1 MKFED
6 YQEKLEQLN
15 KLIHFSNTGTP
26 AVLAQHLNISE
37 RTLRRFIERLKAKN
51 NAICFCRRS
60 QSYVIKS

>member
-15 KLIHFSNTGTP
+15 QLIQYSNTGTP
-26 AVLAQHLNISE
+26 AVLAQRLNVSE
-37 RTLRRFIERLKAKN
+37 RTLRRLIEKLKAKN